1 MPKKVFNP
9 LGCCDER
16 LVTDFV
22 DKRMTKAEATLYLNK
37 IENCVKIKNCQKC
50 KKLLNDFTL
59 LKQGCQSIKEPLT
72 MPNTV
77 EHKLLARLHEALIQT
92 KNK

>member
-1 MPKKVFNP
+1 MSNKIFSP

-22 DKRMTKAEATLYLNK
+22 DKRMTKKEATLYLKK
-37 IENCVKIKNCQKC
+37 IENCVKVKNCLKC
-50 KKLLNDFTL
+50 KKLLEDFTL
-59 LKQGCQSIKEPLT
+59 LKESCNQIKQPLI

-77 EHKLLARLHEALIQT
+77 ESKLLARLHEALIQSKT
-92 KNK
+92 R